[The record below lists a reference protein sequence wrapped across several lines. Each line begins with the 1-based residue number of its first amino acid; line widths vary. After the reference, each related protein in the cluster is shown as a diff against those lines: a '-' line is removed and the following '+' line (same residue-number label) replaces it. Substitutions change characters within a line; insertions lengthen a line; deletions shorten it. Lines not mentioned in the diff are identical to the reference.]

1 MMYVKVDWPE
11 SQVVQDFKN
20 KYLEECYPVDDM
32 AFFVPEAIWQLFKQ
46 CPDEVIITEEEFE

>member
-32 AFFVPEAIWQLFKQ
+32 AFFVPEVIWQLFK
-46 CPDEVIITEEEFE
+46 